1 MPTRKTVYNKLNT
14 NLATLATKGKLEA
27 DEDKIEKTKMHDLS
41 YFLGN
46 FFLVI
51 IVFTIYL
58 LINQHLIHY
67 S

>member
-1 MPTRKTVYNKLNT
+1 MPARKTVYNKLNT

-27 DEDKIEKTKMHDLS
+27 DEDKIEKTKTHDLS